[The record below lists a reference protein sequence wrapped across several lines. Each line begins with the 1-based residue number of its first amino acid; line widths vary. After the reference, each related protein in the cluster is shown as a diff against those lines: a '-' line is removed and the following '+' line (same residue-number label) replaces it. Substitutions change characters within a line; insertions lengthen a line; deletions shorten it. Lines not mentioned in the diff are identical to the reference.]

1 MKDRE
6 NADTKQTMQSVTII
20 QTYIVLVIAIV
31 VIVAILG
38 TKLVSNVDVSQ
49 AIKTQKHS
57 DELWEDTDKKEFNYL
72 GIKTVVP
79 QDSQMTAGQTDD
91 QDDFEWTAYSVE
103 VANSINTY
111 VVLHTD
117 MKSYNDLIESSIID
131 LIYETNT
138 DIKTDID
145 ILSIKTSQPW
155 YNDSDSVQD
164 DQIIA
169 RINSLNWRSNDTEDL
184 ENFEITKKVIDNTGM
199 YIQMSDNNRAIVYLL
214 DSVKNIETVISYD
227 SIKYDID
234 TIHEIL
240 NHIEIDE
247 DSNNIDIEK
256 IDNDFKSYFR
266 TYTDNT
272 VPLQRVIDSI
282 NSKINL
288 RYDDEESLRDFDT
301 NSILNSTKASNYA
314 EYQQIL
320 TVSNQKPQAVQGYK
334 YMKSLG
340 VYRVINTDLGK
351 QYELVGTALPFRYY
365 TDGGVISAA
374 ENNVTAV
381 ETKTWTQ
388 QPDINNNKIGTDF
401 QYRVECIDTSE
412 YTDKLSSDTMQ
423 KIIDKQKAIFD
434 NAQDESHVYYEIQTD
449 IESDNQAQ
457 MVVYHLTKPRTA
469 EDFNELT
476 DIDIIQAYKYIIET
490 QSTSEISKNNYN
502 LTVTV
507 ATSYRNW
514 FGNYTS
520 ETLEAFN
527 EWVELYKVN
536 TFDMKDLLQSVLIK
550 EDALREEARQQA
562 IIEAAKKASRNRRTN
577 NKYKK

>member
-1 MKDRE
+1 MK
-6 NADTKQTMQSVTII
+6 KQTSQQAII
-20 QTYIVLVIAIV
+20 LQTYIILVIAIIIVV
-31 VIVAILG
+31 VIFG
-38 TKLVSNVDVSQ
+38 TKLVSNDDIAQ
-49 AIKTQKHS
+49 ALKTQKQS
-57 DELWEDTDKKEFNYL
+57 DELWEDTDKKEFSYL
-72 GIKTVVP
+72 GIKTIVP
-79 QDSQMTAGQTDD
+79 EHDPGHDQMNVGHNS
-91 QDDFEWTAYSVE
+91 FEWTAYPVQVMDSL
-103 VANSINTY
+103 NTY

-117 MKSYNDLIESSIID
+117 IKSYNNLIEHSILD
-131 LIYETNT
+131 VIYETNT
-138 DIKTDID
+138 AINTDID
-145 ILSIKTSQPW
+145 ILSIKTSQTW
-155 YNDSDSVQD
+155 YDIDESLQD
-164 DQIIA
+164 DQIID

-184 ENFEITKKVIDNTGM
+184 ENFENFEITKKVIDNTGI
-199 YIQMSDNNRAIVYLL
+199 YIEMSSNGRAIVYLL
-214 DSVKNIETVISYD
+214 DSVKNIETVIRYD
-227 SIKYDID
+227 SNKYDID

-247 DSNNIDIEK
+247 YSNDIDIEK

-272 VPLQRVIDSI
+272 VPLQQVIDNI
-282 NSKINL
+282 NNKINL
-288 RYDDEESLRDFDT
+288 RYDDEESLRNFDR
-301 NSILNSTKASNYA
+301 NSVLNSTKASNYV
-314 EYQQIL
+314 EYQQTL
-320 TVSNQKPQAVQGYK
+320 TANNQKPQDIQGYK

-340 VYRVINTDLGK
+340 VYRVISTDLGK

-365 TDGGVISAA
+365 TDGGIARAA

-388 QPDINNNKIGTDF
+388 QPDINNNRIGTDF

-423 KIIDKQKAIFD
+423 KIIDKQKSIFD
-434 NAQDESHVYYEIQTD
+434 NAQAENNVYYEIQTD

-514 FGNYTS
+514 FGNYTN

-527 EWVELYKVN
+527 EWAELYKVN
-536 TFDMKDLLQSVLIK
+536 AFDMKDQLQTILIK
-550 EDALREEARQQA
+550 EDALREEARQRA
-562 IIEAAKKASRNRRTN
+562 IIEAAKKASKNRKTN

>member
-1 MKDRE
+1 MK
-6 NADTKQTMQSVTII
+6 KQTSQQAII
-20 QTYIVLVIAIV
+20 LQTYILLVIAIIAV
-31 VIVAILG
+31 VTIFG
-38 TKLVSNVDVSQ
+38 TKLISNADIAQ
-49 AIKTQKHS
+49 ALKTQKQS
-57 DELWEDTDKKEFNYL
+57 DELWEDTDKKEFKYL
-72 GIKTVVP
+72 GIKTIVP
-79 QDSQMTAGQTDD
+79 EHD
-91 QDDFEWTAYSVE
+91 QSFEWTAYPVQ
-103 VANSINTY
+103 VMDSINTY

-117 MKSYNDLIESSIID
+117 TKSYNALIENSILD
-131 LIYETNT
+131 VIYETNT
-138 DIKTDID
+138 AINTDID
-145 ILSIKTSQPW
+145 ILSIKTSQNW
-155 YNDSDSVQD
+155 YNESLQD
-164 DQIIA
+164 DQIID
-169 RINSLNWRSNDTEDL
+169 RINSLNWRSNDTEDI
-184 ENFEITKKVIDNTGM
+184 ESFEIIKKVIDNTGM
-199 YIQMSDNNRAIVYLL
+199 YIEISSNGRAVVYLL
-214 DSVKNIETVISYD
+214 DSVKNIETVIRYD
-227 SIKYDID
+227 STKYDID

-247 DSNNIDIEK
+247 DSNDTDIEK

-272 VPLQRVIDSI
+272 VPLQHVIDNI
-282 NSKINL
+282 NNKINL
-288 RYDDEESLRDFDT
+288 RYDDEESLRDFDR

-314 EYQQIL
+314 EYQQTL
-320 TVSNQKPQAVQGYK
+320 TANNQKPQNIQGYK

-340 VYRVINTDLGK
+340 VYRIISTDLGK

-365 TDGGVISAA
+365 TDGGIVRAA

-388 QPDINNNKIGTDF
+388 QPDINNNRIGTDF

-423 KIIDKQKAIFD
+423 KIIDKQKSIFD
-434 NAQDESHVYYEIQTD
+434 NAQAENNVYYEIQTG

-514 FGNYTS
+514 FGNYTN

-527 EWVELYKVN
+527 EWAEVYKVN
-536 TFDMKDLLQSVLIK
+536 TFDMKDQLQTILIK
-550 EDALREEARQQA
+550 EDALREEARQKA
-562 IIEAAKKASRNRRTN
+562 IIEAAKKASKNRKTN

>member
-1 MKDRE
+1 MK
-6 NADTKQTMQSVTII
+6 KQTSQQAII
-20 QTYIVLVIAIV
+20 LQTYILLVIAIIAV
-31 VIVAILG
+31 VSIFG
-38 TKLVSNVDVSQ
+38 TKLISNADIAQ
-49 AIKTQKHS
+49 ALKTQKQS
-57 DELWEDTDKKEFNYL
+57 DELWEDTDKKEFKYL
-72 GIKTVVP
+72 GIKTIVP
-79 QDSQMTAGQTDD
+79 EHD
-91 QDDFEWTAYSVE
+91 QSFEWTAYPVQ
-103 VANSINTY
+103 VMDSINTY

-117 MKSYNDLIESSIID
+117 MKSYNALIENSILD
-131 LIYETNT
+131 VIYETNT
-138 DIKTDID
+138 AINTDID
-145 ILSIKTSQPW
+145 ILSIKTSQNW
-155 YNDSDSVQD
+155 YNESLQD
-164 DQIIA
+164 NQIID
-169 RINSLNWRSNDTEDL
+169 RINSLNWRSNDTEDI
-184 ENFEITKKVIDNTGM
+184 ESFEIIKKVIDNTGM
-199 YIQMSDNNRAIVYLL
+199 YIEISSNGRAVVYLL
-214 DSVKNIETVISYD
+214 DSVKNIETVIRYD
-227 SIKYDID
+227 STKYDID

-247 DSNNIDIEK
+247 DSNDIDIEK

-272 VPLQRVIDSI
+272 VPLQHVIDNI
-282 NSKINL
+282 NNKINL
-288 RYDDEESLRDFDT
+288 RYDDEESLMNFDR

-314 EYQQIL
+314 EYQQTL
-320 TVSNQKPQAVQGYK
+320 TANNQKPQNIQGYK

-340 VYRVINTDLGK
+340 VYRIISTDLGK

-365 TDGGVISAA
+365 TDGGIVRAA

-388 QPDINNNKIGTDF
+388 QPDINNNRIGTDF

-423 KIIDKQKAIFD
+423 KIIDKQKSIFD
-434 NAQDESHVYYEIQTD
+434 NAQAENNVYYEIQTD

-457 MVVYHLTKPRTA
+457 MVVYHLTKLRTA

-514 FGNYTS
+514 FGNYTN

-527 EWVELYKVN
+527 EWAEVYKVN
-536 TFDMKDLLQSVLIK
+536 TFDMKDQLQTILIK
-550 EDALREEARQQA
+550 EDALREEARQKA
-562 IIEAAKKASRNRRTN
+562 IIEAAKKASKNRKTN

>member
-1 MKDRE
+1 MK
-6 NADTKQTMQSVTII
+6 KQTSQQAII
-20 QTYIVLVIAIV
+20 LQTYIVLVIAIIV
-31 VIVAILG
+31 VVTIFG
-38 TKLVSNVDVSQ
+38 TKLVSNADIAQ
-49 AIKTQKHS
+49 ALKTQKQS

-72 GIKTVVP
+72 GIKTIVP
-79 QDSQMTAGQTDD
+79 EHDQMNAGHDS
-91 QDDFEWTAYSVE
+91 FEWTAYPVQVMDSL
-103 VANSINTY
+103 NTY

-117 MKSYNDLIESSIID
+117 IKSYNTLIEHSILD
-131 LIYETNT
+131 VIYETNT
-138 DIKTDID
+138 AIDTDID

-155 YNDSDSVQD
+155 YNSNESLQD
-164 DQIIA
+164 DQIID
-169 RINSLNWRSNDTEDL
+169 RINSLNWRSNDTKDL
-184 ENFEITKKVIDNTGM
+184 ENFDNLDITKKVIDNTGM
-199 YIQMSDNNRAIVYLL
+199 YIEMSSNGRAIVHLL
-214 DSVKNIETVISYD
+214 DSVKNIETVIRYD
-227 SIKYDID
+227 STKYDID

-247 DSNNIDIEK
+247 DSNDIDIEK

-272 VPLQRVIDSI
+272 VPLQQVIDNI
-282 NSKINL
+282 KKKINL
-288 RYDDEESLRDFDT
+288 RYDDEESLRNFDR
-301 NSILNSTKASNYA
+301 NSILNSTKASKYA
-314 EYQQIL
+314 EYQQTL
-320 TVSNQKPQAVQGYK
+320 TANNQKLQDIQGYK

-340 VYRVINTDLGK
+340 VYRIISTDLGK

-365 TDGGVISAA
+365 TDGGIVRAA

-388 QPDINNNKIGTDF
+388 QPDIKNNRIGTDF

-423 KIIDKQKAIFD
+423 KIIDKQKSIFD
-434 NAQDESHVYYEIQTD
+434 NAQAENNVYYEIQTD

-457 MVVYHLTKPRTA
+457 MVVYHLTKLRTA

-514 FGNYTS
+514 FGNYTN

-527 EWVELYKVN
+527 EWAELYKVN
-536 TFDMKDLLQSVLIK
+536 TFDMKDQLQTILIK
-550 EDALREEARQQA
+550 EDALREEARQKA
-562 IIEAAKKASRNRRTN
+562 IIEAAKKASKNRKTN

>member
-1 MKDRE
+1 MK
-6 NADTKQTMQSVTII
+6 KQTSQQAII
-20 QTYIVLVIAIV
+20 LQTYIILVIAIITV
-31 VIVAILG
+31 VTIIG
-38 TKLVSNVDVSQ
+38 TKLISNADIAQ
-49 AIKTQKHS
+49 ALKTQKQS
-57 DELWEDTDKKEFNYL
+57 DELWEDTDKKEFSYL
-72 GIKTVVP
+72 GIKTIVP
-79 QDSQMTAGQTDD
+79 EHDHRHDQMDDGHDS
-91 QDDFEWTAYSVE
+91 FEWTAYPVQ
-103 VANSINTY
+103 VMDSINTY
-111 VVLHTD
+111 VVLLTD
-117 MKSYNDLIESSIID
+117 TKSYNALIENSILD
-131 LIYETNT
+131 VIYETNT
-138 DIKTDID
+138 VIDTDID
-145 ILSIKTSQPW
+145 ILSIKNSQNW
-155 YNDSDSVQD
+155 YNESLQD
-164 DQIIA
+164 NQIID
-169 RINSLNWRSNDTEDL
+169 RINSLSWRSNDTEDL
-184 ENFEITKKVIDNTGM
+184 ENFEITKNIIDNTGM
-199 YIQMSDNNRAIVYLL
+199 YIEMSSNGRAIVYLL
-214 DSVKNIETVISYD
+214 DSVKNIETVIGYD
-227 SIKYDID
+227 STKYDID

-247 DSNNIDIEK
+247 DSNDTDIEK

-272 VPLQRVIDSI
+272 VPLQHVIDNI
-282 NSKINL
+282 NNKINL
-288 RYDDEESLRDFDT
+288 RYDDEESLRDFDR

-314 EYQQIL
+314 EYQQTL
-320 TVSNQKPQAVQGYK
+320 TANNQKPQNIQGYK

-340 VYRVINTDLGK
+340 VYRIISTDLGK

-365 TDGGVISAA
+365 TDGGIVRAA

-388 QPDINNNKIGTDF
+388 QPDINNNRIGTDF
-401 QYRVECIDTSE
+401 QYRVECVDTSE

-423 KIIDKQKAIFD
+423 KIIDKQKSVFD
-434 NAQDESHVYYEIQTD
+434 NAQAENNVYYEIQTD

-457 MVVYHLTKPRTA
+457 MIVYHLTKPRTA

-514 FGNYTS
+514 FGNYTN

-527 EWVELYKVN
+527 EWAGVYKVN
-536 TFDMKDLLQSVLIK
+536 TFDMKDQLQTILIK
-550 EDALREEARQQA
+550 EDALREEARQRA
-562 IIEAAKKASRNRRTN
+562 IIEAAKKASKNRKTN